1 MAEQRRWYFCQ
12 DDSGLLPGG
21 DRLQPWQTTLNALCS
36 PRSNALCFP
45 GTKPPEPERWAL
57 LGRNQCPSRTPS

>member
-21 DRLQPWQTTLNALCS
+21 DRLRLGNDA
-36 PRSNALCFP
+36 
-45 GTKPPEPERWAL
+45 ERPLFAA
-57 LGRNQCPSRTPS
+57 

>member
-21 DRLQPWQTTLNALCS
+21 DRLQLATTLNALCS

-45 GTKPPEPERWAL
+45 GTKPPEPERWA
-57 LGRNQCPSRTPS
+57 